1 MILDRIN
8 KENDIK
14 KIPESEWPYLAEEIR
29 EYILD
34 HVSKTGGHLAPNL
47 GVVELT
53 MALHLFIDFPKDKLI
68 FDVGH
73 QCYTHK
79 ILTGRKNEFDNLR
92 QYQGLSGFPKRSE
105 SDCDVFDSG
114 HSSNSISAGL
124 GFAAARCLN
133 KTNEKIVCL
142 IGDGAMTGGIAYE
155 ALNNVSLVNG
165 NFIIVLND
173 NQMSISENIGGLSG
187 QLSRLRTGNLYI
199 KLKDSVT
206 DSLEKIPGVG
216 DPLVRAIRRT
226 KNSLKQLM
234 VPGMFFEE
242 MGIKY
247 LGPVDG
253 HNIKEV
259 LKVLRYA
266 SRIDGPVL
274 VHVVTKKGKG
284 YEFAEKRPDKFH
296 GTGPFE
302 LSTGETKKGN
312 PTYTD
317 VFSKTMLR
325 LGEKHD
331 NLVAITAAMADG
343 TGLKKFKVNFPER
356 FFDVGIAEGHAVSFA
371 TGLALS
377 GKIPVFAVYSS
388 FLQRGFDEIAQ
399 DVCMQKQH
407 VIFAIDRA
415 GLVGN
420 DGPTHHGVFDIA
432 YMQTLPN
439 IVLMAPKNGHE
450 LTEMMKFAV
459 DFDGPCAIR
468 YPRGEAYQGL
478 KEFKNPIELG
488 RAEVIKEGTRV
499 CILAYGS
506 MVKNAYEAATLLEEE
521 GIEVGVVNL
530 RFAKPLDYDMLR
542 EVADKYD
549 TVITIEDHAVYCGIG
564 TMISAFYKSEGYSDT
579 NVLHLG
585 IPDEFVE
592 QGSTNILYKDFGLDI
607 DSIVSYVK
615 EIY

>member
-53 MALHLFIDFPKDKLI
+53 MALHLFMDFPKDKLI

-478 KEFKNPIELG
+478 KEIKNPIELG